1 MTGTARILDALGSA
15 HRRELSE
22 VVARSAILR
31 ALAEDAGA
39 TIPAWLT
46 SGEECV
52 RRVRRAFLA
61 LEENGIRDPEQPR
74 ELAESWSLFAP
85 GPDPREPS
93 RLRGA
98 EGL

>member
-1 MTGTARILDALGSA
+1 MLDRLGQA
-15 HRRELSE
+15 HRHELGTL
-22 VVARSAILR
+22 AAQATLLR

-39 TIPAWLT
+39 VIPGWLT
-46 SGEECV
+46 SGEECL

-61 LEENGIRDPEQPR
+61 LEEHGIPDPEQPQ
-74 ELAESWSLFAP
+74 ELTTEWSLFATR
-85 GPDPREPS
+85 DPREPS